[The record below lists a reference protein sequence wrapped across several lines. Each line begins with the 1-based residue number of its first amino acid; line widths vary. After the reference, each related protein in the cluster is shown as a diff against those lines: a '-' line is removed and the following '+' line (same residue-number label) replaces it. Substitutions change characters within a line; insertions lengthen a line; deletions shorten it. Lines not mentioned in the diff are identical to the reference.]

1 MTDDQGEL
9 ARLQIEFQVNEEDLV
24 FNGVDGATGRHLFP
38 KTSLDRI
45 VGVIRGEEPN
55 PDEVA
60 DLTARQQ
67 AHTVDHLAV
76 IFGRDP
82 ERLDEVGWAL
92 VAADD
97 VDAEVMEA
105 LTPLRDRRR
114 SQAGDLYRELWGP
127 ENGVRASDDSQ
138 AFLIRH
144 GVDAND
150 VADPEQLPYY
160 VLLVGG
166 PDRIGFSF
174 QSQLGVQRAVGRLH
188 FDTPAEYGRYAA
200 NVVAAETSPPP
211 VSSASRVHV
220 FATRNP
226 GDLPTALSASRL
238 AAPLVQEMKGKSRV
252 TFDIGE
258 GATKHRLQDLVQGNG
273 RLDLLFT
280 ATHGLGLVGPDQRD
294 VQGALV
300 CQDWLGELHAGAQ
313 LTGAEYL
320 AGGDLDAGRAI
331 SPTVVFSF
339 GCYTAGT
346 PHVTDFPDDP
356 NPAASA
362 DPPFVAR
369 LAQRLLA
376 HPRGGCLA
384 FVGHVDRAWNLSF
397 LFKGIKPRILPFS
410 SSIGALL
417 TGIPLGMAME
427 YVTLRY
433 ATTATELVNLLQKIR
448 AWNFAVD
455 DRELAYLWLA
465 TNDARNFLIVGD
477 PAIRLPASSPG
488 Q

>member
-1 MTDDQGEL
+1 MPDDQWDPE
-9 ARLQIEFQVNEEDLV
+9 RLQIEFQVAEDDLV
-24 FNGVDGATGRHLFP
+24 FNGVNASTGTLLFP
-38 KTSLDRI
+38 KTSLERI
-45 VGVIRGEEPN
+45 ARVIRGEEPD

-60 DLTARQQ
+60 DLAARQQ
-67 AHTVDHLAV
+67 ADTVDHLAV

-82 ERLDEVGWAL
+82 RRLDEVGWAL
-92 VAADD
+92 VAAAD
-97 VDAEVMEA
+97 VDPAVIEA

-127 ENGVRASDDSQ
+127 EDGIRANDDSQ
-138 AFLIRH
+138 DFLIRH

-174 QSQLGVQRAVGRLH
+174 QYQLGVQRAVGRLH
-188 FDTPAEYGRYAA
+188 FDTPAEYARYAA
-200 NVVAAETSPPP
+200 NVVAAESSPPP
-211 VSSASRVHV
+211 VTGDSRVHV

-238 AAPLVQEMKGKSRV
+238 AVPLVQDLNGKTSV
-252 TFDIGE
+252 TSDIGE
-258 GATKHRLQDLVQGNG
+258 GATKQRLQELVQGKG
-273 RLDLLFT
+273 RLDILFT

-300 CQDWLGELHAGAQ
+300 CQDWAGELHAHGQ

-320 AGGDLDAGRAI
+320 AGGDLDAGRTV
-331 SPTVVFSF
+331 SPTLMFSF
-339 GCYTAGT
+339 GCYSAGT
-346 PHVTDFPDDP
+346 PHVTDFIDAP

-376 HPRGGCLA
+376 HPLGGCLA

-397 LFKGIKPRILPFS
+397 LFRGIKPRILPFS
-410 SSIGALL
+410 SSLGALL
-417 TGIPLGMAME
+417 AGAPLGMAME

-448 AWNFAVD
+448 AWKFAVD

-465 TNDARNFLIVGD
+465 TNDARNFLIIGD
-477 PAIRLPASSPG
+477 PAIRLPASSMDR
-488 Q
+488 

>member
-1 MTDDQGEL
+1 MSRSEWEAD
-9 ARLQIEFQVNEEDLV
+9 RLRLEFNIDEDDLV
-24 FNGVDGATGRHLFP
+24 FNGVDGDTGKHLFR
-38 KTSLDRI
+38 KTKLDR
-45 VGVIRGEEPN
+45 VARVIRGET
-55 PDEVA
+55 PDPDQIA
-60 DLTARQQ
+60 DLAARQQ
-67 AHTVDHLAV
+67 AATTDRLAV

-82 ERLDEVGWAL
+82 ERFDQVGWAL
-92 VAADD
+92 IAADD
-97 VDAEVMEA
+97 IDPEIIKA
-105 LTPLRDRRR
+105 LAPLRDRRQ
-114 SQAGDLYRELWGP
+114 SQAGDLYVELWGP
-127 ENGVRASDDSQ
+127 ASGVHANEDSQ

-150 VADPEQLPYY
+150 VADPDQLPYY

-166 PDRIGFSF
+166 PDEISFSF
-174 QSQLGVQRAVGRLH
+174 QSQLGVQRAVGRVH
-188 FDTPAEYGRYAA
+188 FDTPAEYAFYAA
-200 NVVAAETSPPP
+200 NVVAGESSPLP
-211 VSSASRVHV
+211 VSGASKVHV

-238 AAPLVQEMKGKSRV
+238 AAPLVQDLTGQAGV
-252 TFDIGE
+252 TSDIGE
-258 GATKHRLQDLVQGNG
+258 TATKDRLRKLLQGDEH
-273 RLDLLFT
+273 LDLLFT
-280 ATHGLGLVGPDQRD
+280 ATHGIGQVGPHQRD

-300 CQDWLGELHAGAQ
+300 CQDWQGELHSDGR

-320 AGGDLDAGRAI
+320 AGGDLDAGRRV

-339 GCYTAGT
+339 GCYSAGT
-346 PHVTDFPDDP
+346 PHATDFIDAP

-376 HPRGGCLA
+376 HPLGGCLA

-397 LFKGIKPRILPFS
+397 LFKGVKPRILPFS
-410 SSIGALL
+410 SSLGAFLA
-417 TGIPLGMAME
+417 GAPLGMAME

-448 AWNFAVD
+448 AWKFVVD

-465 TNDARNFLIVGD
+465 TNDAKNFLIVGD
-477 PAIRLPASSPG
+477 PAIRLPVAHPRH
-488 Q
+488 